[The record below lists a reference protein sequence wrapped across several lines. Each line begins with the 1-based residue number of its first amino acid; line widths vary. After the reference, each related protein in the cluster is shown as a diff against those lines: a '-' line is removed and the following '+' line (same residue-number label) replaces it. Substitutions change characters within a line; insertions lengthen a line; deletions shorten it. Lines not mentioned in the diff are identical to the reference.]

1 MQLAFFSPGD
11 ASVIVAVI
19 VAIAGAIAQRN
30 RRDIKMINRA
40 VNHQG
45 LDHPTLIQRVIR
57 LEANQTIHT
66 TWTTWTAEALV
77 AVAGQ
82 IGVTLPDLPK
92 SLTEYESLD
101 PPVL

>member
-45 LDHPTLIQRVIR
+45 LDHPTLIQRVIS
-57 LEANQTIHT
+57 LEANQTIHA
-66 TWTTWTAEALV
+66 TWTAEALV

-82 IGVTLPDLPK
+82 IGVTLPDRPK

>member
-1 MQLAFFSPGD
+1 MLLGFFSPGD

-45 LDHPTLIQRVIR
+45 LDQPTLIQRVIR
-57 LEANQTIHT
+57 LEANQTIHM
-66 TWTTWTAEALV
+66 TWTAEALV
-77 AVAGQ
+77 SVAGQ
-82 IGVTLPDLPK
+82 IGVTLPDRPK

>member
-1 MQLAFFSPGD
+1 MLLGFFSPGD

-45 LDHPTLIQRVIR
+45 LDQPTLIQRVIR

-66 TWTTWTAEALV
+66 TWTAEALV

-82 IGVTLPDLPK
+82 IGVTLPDRPK
-92 SLTEYESLD
+92 LLTEYESLD

>member
-1 MQLAFFSPGD
+1 MLLAFFSPGD

-45 LDHPTLIQRVIR
+45 LDQPTLIQRVIR
-57 LEANQTIHT
+57 LEANQTIHM
-66 TWTTWTAEALV
+66 TWTAEALV

-82 IGVTLPDLPK
+82 IGVTLPDRPK

>member
-1 MQLAFFSPGD
+1 MQLAFFSTGD

-45 LDHPTLIQRVIR
+45 ADQPTLIQRVIR

-66 TWTTWTAEALV
+66 TWTADALV

-82 IGVTLPDLPK
+82 IGVQLPPRPR
-92 SLTEYESLD
+92 SLTDYEPMSGEE
-101 PPVL
+101 PQ

>member
-45 LDHPTLIQRVIR
+45 LDQPTLIQRVIS
-57 LEANQTIHT
+57 LEANQTIHA
-66 TWTTWTAEALV
+66 TWTAEALV

-82 IGVTLPDLPK
+82 IGVTLPDRPK

>member
-45 LDHPTLIQRVIR
+45 LDQPTLIQRVIR

-66 TWTTWTAEALV
+66 TWTAEALV

-82 IGVTLPDLPK
+82 IGVTLPDRPK
-92 SLTEYESLD
+92 SLAEYESLD

>member
-1 MQLAFFSPGD
+1 MLLGFFSPGD

-45 LDHPTLIQRVIR
+45 LDQPTLIQRVIR
-57 LEANQTIHT
+57 LEANQTIHM
-66 TWTTWTAEALV
+66 TWTAEALV

-82 IGVTLPDLPK
+82 IGVTLPDRPK

>member
-1 MQLAFFSPGD
+1 MLLDFFSPGE

-19 VAIAGAIAQRN
+19 VAATGAIAHRN

-66 TWTTWTAEALV
+66 TWTAEALV

-82 IGVTLPDLPK
+82 IGVTLPDRPK

>member
-45 LDHPTLIQRVIR
+45 LDQPTLIQRVIR
-57 LEANQTIHT
+57 LEANQTIHM
-66 TWTTWTAEALV
+66 TWTAEALV

-82 IGVTLPDLPK
+82 IGVTLPDRPK

>member
-19 VAIAGAIAQRN
+19 AAIAGAIAQRN

-66 TWTTWTAEALV
+66 TWTAEALV

-82 IGVTLPDLPK
+82 IGVTLPDRPK

>member
-19 VAIAGAIAQRN
+19 VAIAGAITQRN

-45 LDHPTLIQRVIR
+45 ADQPTLIQRVIR
-57 LEANQTIHT
+57 LEANQTIHA
-66 TWTTWTAEALV
+66 TWTAEALV

-82 IGVTLPDLPK
+82 IGVTLPDRPK

>member
-45 LDHPTLIQRVIR
+45 LDQPTLIQRVIR
-57 LEANQTIHT
+57 LEANQTIHA
-66 TWTTWTAEALV
+66 TWTAEALV

-82 IGVTLPDLPK
+82 IGVTLPDRPK

>member
-45 LDHPTLIQRVIR
+45 MDQPTLIQRVIR

-66 TWTTWTAEALV
+66 TWTAEALV

-82 IGVTLPDLPK
+82 IGVTLPDRPK

>member
-45 LDHPTLIQRVIR
+45 LDQPTLIQRVIR

-66 TWTTWTAEALV
+66 TWTAEALV

-82 IGVTLPDLPK
+82 IGVTLPDRPK

>member
-45 LDHPTLIQRVIR
+45 ADQPTLIQRVIR
-57 LEANQTIHT
+57 LEANQTIHM
-66 TWTTWTAEALV
+66 TWTAEALV

-82 IGVTLPDLPK
+82 IGVTLPDRPK

>member
-1 MQLAFFSPGD
+1 MLLGFFSPGD

-66 TWTTWTAEALV
+66 TWTAEALV

-82 IGVTLPDLPK
+82 IGVTLPDRPK

>member
-1 MQLAFFSPGD
+1 MLLAFFSPGD

-45 LDHPTLIQRVIR
+45 LDQPTLIQRVIR

-66 TWTTWTAEALV
+66 TWTAEALV

-82 IGVTLPDLPK
+82 IGVTLPDRPK

-101 PPVL
+101 PAVL

>member
-45 LDHPTLIQRVIR
+45 LDQPTLIQRVIR

-66 TWTTWTAEALV
+66 TWTAEALV

-82 IGVTLPDLPK
+82 IGVTLPDRPK

-101 PPVL
+101 PLVL

>member
-45 LDHPTLIQRVIR
+45 LDQPTLIQRVIS
-57 LEANQTIHT
+57 LEANQTIHM
-66 TWTTWTAEALV
+66 TWTAEALV

-82 IGVTLPDLPK
+82 IGVTLPDRPK

>member
-19 VAIAGAIAQRN
+19 AAIAGAIAQRN

-45 LDHPTLIQRVIR
+45 ADHPTLIQRVIR
-57 LEANQTIHT
+57 LEAQRGNARVKLEWPIQAADACGA
-66 TWTTWTAEALV
+66 WLREWLA
-77 AVAGQ
+77 
-82 IGVTLPDLPK
+82 
-92 SLTEYESLD
+92 
-101 PPVL
+101 

>member
-1 MQLAFFSPGD
+1 MLLGFFSPGD

-66 TWTTWTAEALV
+66 TWTAEALV

>member
-19 VAIAGAIAQRN
+19 VAAIGAIAQRN

-45 LDHPTLIQRVIR
+45 LDQPTLIQRVIR

-66 TWTTWTAEALV
+66 TWTAEALV

-82 IGVTLPDLPK
+82 IGVTLPDRPK

>member
-1 MQLAFFSPGD
+1 MLLGFFSPGD

-45 LDHPTLIQRVIR
+45 LDQPTLIQRVIR

-66 TWTTWTAEALV
+66 TWTAEALV

-82 IGVTLPDLPK
+82 IGVTLPDRPK